1 MTPVNDYM
9 DYILEDDDTPFGGID
24 YPGETV
30 EDFLLSLGSDGHIST
45 VEQLNEMLVECGIKP
60 IEV

>member
-9 DYILEDDDTPFGGID
+9 DYVLEDDDTPFGGVG
-24 YPGETV
+24 YLGETV
-30 EDFLLSLGSDGHIST
+30 EDFLLSVGSNGNIAT

-60 IEV
+60 IRV